1 MISVIVPVYNVVSSL
16 DKCVQSIVCQDY
28 TDWECILVDDGS
40 TDGSGLLCDQWSER
54 DSRIRVIHQENQGVS
69 AARNRGIEESCG
81 QSLVFVDS
89 DDWVEPT
96 YISLLVEN
104 SKDAD
109 LVVSGLFRE
118 KVDGG
123 TDLSCPLSD
132 GIFMIGPEGAHFFT
146 QLNESYLLYAPY
158 NKLYRSD
165 IVKNNHVLFPV
176 GCSYGEDLRFNFHY
190 LEYVNSIY
198 MVNAPTYHYMQVLS
212 VLSRRFRADQF
223 ENDYNQWCIRRDFF
237 VKKGMFTKEAQTV
250 MYRFLW
256 GIIYDGLFLYPK
268 LKDVKKHYLESIL
281 GIKEIDE
288 LKSHTDVFSCGK
300 WIKWAIMNN
309 CPIVFYIYF
318 KSLSFFSHNR

>member
-40 TDGSGLLCDQWSER
+40 TDGSGLLCDRWSER

-69 AARNRGIEESCG
+69 VARNRGIEESCG

-132 GIFMIGPEGAHFFT
+132 GVFMIGPEEAHFFT
-146 QLNESYLLYAPY
+146 QLNESFLLYAPY
-158 NKLYRSD
+158 GKLYHSD
-165 IVKNNHVLFPV
+165 IVKKNHVLFPV

-190 LEYVNSIY
+190 LEYVRSIY
-198 MVNAPTYHYMQVLS
+198 MVNTPTYHYMQALS
-212 VLSRRFRADQF
+212 VLSRKFRADQF
-223 ENDYNQWCIRRDFF
+223 ENDYNQWCIRRDYF
-237 VKKGMFTKEAQTV
+237 VKKGMFTKEARTV

-268 LKDVKKHYLESIL
+268 LKDVKKHYLDSIL
-281 GIKEIDE
+281 GVKEIDE
-288 LKSHTDVFSCGK
+288 LKSYTDVFPCK
-300 WIKWAIMNN
+300 RWIKWAILNR
-309 CPIVFYIYF
+309 CSSLFYFYF
-318 KSLSFFSHNR
+318 RLGKKERA

>member
-1 MISVIVPVYNVVSSL
+1 MTSVIVPVYNVVSCL
-16 DKCVQSIVCQDY
+16 DKCVQSIVYQEY

-40 TDGSGLLCDQWSER
+40 TDGSGLLCDRWSER
-54 DSRIRVIHQENQGVS
+54 DSRIRVIHQKNQGVS
-69 AARNRGIEESCG
+69 VARNRGIEESCG

-132 GIFMIGPEGAHFFT
+132 EVFMIGPEGAHFFT
-146 QLNESYLLYAPY
+146 QLNESFLLYAPY
-158 NKLYRSD
+158 GKLYHSD
-165 IVKNNHVLFPV
+165 IVKKNHVLFPV

-190 LEYVNSIY
+190 LEYVRSIY
-198 MVNAPTYHYMQVLS
+198 MVNTPTYHYMQALS
-212 VLSRRFRADQF
+212 VLSRKFRADQF
-223 ENDYNQWCIRRDFF
+223 ENDYNQWCIRRDYF
-237 VKKGMFTKEAQTV
+237 VKKGMFMKEARTV

-268 LKDVKKHYLESIL
+268 MKDAPEEYL
-281 GIKEIDE
+281 KEILSIPEIKDLRE
-288 LKSHTDVFSCGK
+288 FSDVFHCAS
-300 WIKWAIMNN
+300 WIKKSVIYRLDF
-309 CPIVFYIYF
+309 VFKLYF
-318 KSLSFFSHNR
+318 RFTR